1 MYEEPI
7 LRPVLAISGLGVLIA
22 LSWLFL
28 AARKYRVPE
37 NIRGIADDIRISAW
51 RVLHRELVIGWLV
64 ALALGLTLSRHGG
77 WVANGLAMGVVLS
90 SLAACFGLTVS
101 VRANAYTATAG
112 QDARSLLTPSS
123 QGGSAVGVMT
133 VSLALASIAGMLL
146 FMRVKAIP
154 AEDAMLG
161 AFGLALGGSVM
172 SLVLRIAGGISSRVN
187 QGAGNLEPGLAHSHR
202 LTGDGTAQPASVHID
217 GAAMSTDIFA
227 TYLLTM
233 VASVW
238 LAHNAFGVDSLWME
252 FPLVVAGVALGATI
266 ASGLL
271 VPSGRKQRIIGTLY
285 LGAILALLL
294 AAGGLFFG
302 IEWFLQLPGVTPIL
316 DAVNLFGIVAIGL
329 ALLPIIAVITEY
341 YTAKG
346 FAPARKVARAS
357 ETGVATNI
365 IAGLSV
371 GMNATLMPI
380 LAITGALSMAY
391 YLGGGFSGNSAG
403 GFFGIVL
410 AIVALVS
417 VAGTMGSFDAFGSI
431 AKSARDIHELT
442 SIATDL
448 NHGANALSNAGQITQ
463 SVAKGYTLASM
474 TLASLLLLV
483 CYTRSFSGPMA
494 LELNNP
500 LTLLSLLAGG
510 LLTYWFGGQ
519 LLGAIGKLSNRTH
532 QAVNA
537 PATSGSHY
545 MYMAPPGMS
554 MKSGSARFSNLG
566 LTYSIV
572 LMAFAPLAI
581 TVGVGLL
588 LGRQVLAG
596 VLLGSLVVGLL
607 QAMTLTSSGGVWNS
621 ARRRIDEGSSG
632 GPSSGAH
639 KASIAGDTV
648 GNPCKQAL
656 GPAMGSMINTLFL
669 TALLIAPLLAL

>member
-28 AARKYRVPE
+28 SARNYRVPE
-37 NIRGIADDIRISAW
+37 NIRGIADDIRISAS

-64 ALALGLTLSRHGG
+64 ALALGLTLSRQGG
-77 WVANGLAMGVVLS
+77 WVVNGLAIGVVLS
-90 SLAACFGLTVS
+90 SLAAYFGLAVS

-112 QDARSLLTPSS
+112 QDAQSLLAPSS
-123 QGGSAVGVMT
+123 RGGSAVGIMT
-133 VSLALASIAGMLL
+133 VSLALAAIAGVLL

-154 AEDAMLG
+154 AEEAMLG
-161 AFGLALGGSVM
+161 AFGLALGGSIM
-172 SLVLRIAGGISSRVN
+172 SLVLRIAGGIGAKVN
-187 QGAGNLEPGLAHSHR
+187 QGAGNPESDLSHSHR
-202 LTGDGTAQPASVHID
+202 LKGDGTAQPDSVHID
-217 GAAMSTDIFA
+217 GAAMTTDLFA

-233 VASVW
+233 IASVW
-238 LAHNAFGVDSLWME
+238 LANNAFGVDSLWRE
-252 FPLVVAGVALGATI
+252 FPLVVAGVSLGATM
-266 ASGLL
+266 ASGVL
-271 VPSGRKQRIIGTLY
+271 VPAGRRQRIIGTLY

-316 DAVNLFGIVAIGL
+316 DAVNLFGIVAVGL

-346 FAPARKVARAS
+346 FAPARKVAKAS

-365 IAGLSV
+365 ITGLSV
-371 GMNATLMPI
+371 GMNATLMPV

-403 GFFGIVL
+403 GFYGLVL

-417 VAGTMGSFDAFGSI
+417 VAGTMGAFDAFGSI
-431 AKSARDIHELT
+431 AKSAKDIHELA
-442 SIATDL
+442 SIANDP
-448 NHGANALSNAGQITQ
+448 NHGTNALSNAGQITQ

-483 CYTRSFSGPMA
+483 CYTRSFTGPMA
-494 LELNNP
+494 LELNDP

-519 LLGAIGKLSNRTH
+519 LLGAIGRMSNRTH
-532 QAVNA
+532 QAVTA

-545 MYMAPPGMS
+545 MVSPSLSTKPES
-554 MKSGSARFSNLG
+554 TRFNNLR
-566 LTYSIV
+566 LTSSIV